1 MQKNIT
7 LYYKLEHSGIKGMKW
22 GIRRYQNDDGTL
34 TEEGRKRYMISS
46 DSDEK
51 KLAKYASK
59 YNSAVDKYTKRVDK
73 AYNYYNRKDRHN
85 LADVINLAKYDSR
98 MDRYKNK
105 IAKKF
110 GELSAKDICNSSLKN
125 HGYKSDMV
133 ENLLS
138 SKPFMYSTV
147 ATNDSLKTEYIWGS
161 NFEKTSKTVKKR

>member
-1 MQKNIT
+1 
-7 LYYKLEHSGIKGMKW
+7 MKW

-59 YNSAVDKYTKRVDK
+59 YNSAVDKYAKRVDK
-73 AYNYYNRKDRHN
+73 AYEYYNRKGFHN
-85 LADVINLAKYDSR
+85 LADVVNLSKYDSR
-98 MDRYKNK
+98 MYAYKNK

-110 GELSAKDICNSSLKN
+110 GEVSAKDICNSSLKN
-125 HGYKSDMV
+125 HGYKSDMI

-147 ATNDSLKTEYIWGS
+147 ATNNLFQTEYIYGS
-161 NFEKTSKTVKKR
+161 NFEKISKKQLKR